1 MGEKVKKLKKWQKI
15 VIVVLAIVLVVVGG
29 FLVFRDRI
37 AKAVLDEQQWILL
50 NTYRDSQKILGY
62 SDYDYKIYKVLY
74 LKGSYMDYTDNTI
87 INLYY
92 NQIIYYNDNSV
103 TTFEQ
108 DFSLYSAKE
117 DSYTKHELN
126 CKTNDKTL
134 IANCTLTQ
142 EDLYS
147 TDKYYEPRGQI
158 YNESTSNVSQKSIVS
173 FQGININEENNTY
186 DICVDWCINARESH
200 SILDPI
206 KMESVELPSYI
217 LFLFG

>member
-1 MGEKVKKLKKWQKI
+1 MEEKVKKKLKKWQKI

-29 FLVFRDRI
+29 FFVFRDRI

-50 NTYRDSQKILGY
+50 NTYRDSQKILDY

-74 LKGSYMDYTDNTI
+74 LKESYIDETRNIYH
-87 INLYY
+87 
-92 NQIIYYNDNSV
+92 NQIIYYNNTSI

-108 DFSLYSAKE
+108 DFSLYSAE
-117 DSYTKHELN
+117 ENSYTKYELN
-126 CKTNDKTL
+126 CETNDKTL

-142 EDLYS
+142 EDLYGM
-147 TDKYYEPRGQI
+147 DKHYKAIDQTF
-158 YNESTSNVSQKSIVS
+158 NENTSSVVQDPIITFKDIDK
-173 FQGININEENNTY
+173 GTNTY
-186 DICVDWCINARESH
+186 DLCVDWCINRREYH
-200 SILDPI
+200 SYLNPI

>member
-1 MGEKVKKLKKWQKI
+1 MEEKVKKLKKWQKI

-29 FLVFRDRI
+29 FFVFRDRI

-50 NTYRDSQKILGY
+50 NTYRDSQKILDY

-74 LKGSYMDYTDNTI
+74 LKESYMDYTDNTVMDF
-87 INLYY
+87 YY

-108 DFSLYSAKE
+108 DFSLYSAEE
-117 DSYTKHELN
+117 DDYIKYELN
-126 CKTNDKTL
+126 CETNDKTL

-142 EDLYS
+142 EDLYGM
-147 TDKYYEPRGQI
+147 DKHYKAIDQTF
-158 YNESTSNVSQKSIVS
+158 NENTSSVVQDPIITFKDIDK
-173 FQGININEENNTY
+173 GTNTY
-186 DICVDWCINARESH
+186 DLCVDWCINRREYH
-200 SILDPI
+200 SLLEPI
-206 KMESVELPSYI
+206 KMESIELPSYI